1 MTYSTRFSV
10 HLRPHGTVAPKVQC
24 GINDFDSDILV
35 LKKDTEVVYDV
46 ELPIGRHRFVLNFAN
61 KTNTT
66 PDMAVEIAAVTVEGI
81 TVDRFKW
88 AGVYYPDYPEPWASE
103 QTAPLLPTLLSST
116 YLGWNGQWELEF
128 SVPVFRWIHT
138 TEHLGWIYD

>member
-1 MTYSTRFSV
+1 MTYSTRFSI
-10 HLRPHGTVAPKVQC
+10 HLKPHGTVAPQVQC
-24 GINDFDSDILV
+24 GINEPDSDLLV
-35 LKKDTEVVYDV
+35 LKDDTQVTYDI
-46 ELPIGRHRFVLNFAN
+46 ELPVGHHRFVLCFAN
-61 KTNTT
+61 KTNAT
-66 PDMAVEIAAVTVEGI
+66 PDMAVEIVSVTVEDI

-103 QTAPLLPTLLSST
+103 QTAPLLSALPSST